1 AGETREFRRVHPGES
16 LSGGPAAV
24 FSTLRFTTAEDRRGT
39 IPVMTPPEVL
49 RVEGLT
55 KVYGRKRALDG
66 ISFSVTKGDVFGFLG
81 PNGAGKTTTIRIVTG
96 LIRATS
102 GRVIL
107 FGEERR
113 GAALPAMA
121 RMGAMVEIPRFYPH
135 LSGRE
140 NLRALGLLSG
150 LEDGEALSAALE
162 TVRLTEAADDTVR
175 TYSQGMRQRLGIA
188 QALIAEPELVLLDEP
203 TNGLD
208 PAGVHEIRQLISD
221 LNRERA
227 ITFLISSHQLL
238 EVEQL
243 ANRVAILRRG
253 KVLVAGSV
261 EEILSRET
269 DRHRIG
275 VDDPERARVV
285 LEEDFE
291 VEAGGRAA
299 LRVRVGREE
308 VSGLVERLVAS
319 GIGVREVIPERP
331 NLEDFF
337 LRVTEGE
344 EADLGR

>member
-1 AGETREFRRVHPGES
+1 
-16 LSGGPAAV
+16 
-24 FSTLRFTTAEDRRGT
+24 
-39 IPVMTPPEVL
+39 MTPPEVL